1 MATPSESV
9 VPAASRVRFP
19 NTSTEARARGT
30 SSPLTY
36 TCTLIRISVGRWG
49 EGSEDNKGGDIG
61 GETFWDGSRHSAGD
75 HVQALLSVS
84 CALCQSQQSEGE
96 GILARAHFHVSE
108 LSWCLE

>member
-49 EGSEDNKGGDIG
+49 EGSEDNKGGGILEERRFGTDRGTVLGI
-61 GETFWDGSRHSAGD
+61 TSRHSY
-75 HVQALLSVS
+75 Q
-84 CALCQSQQSEGE
+84 
-96 GILARAHFHVSE
+96 
-108 LSWCLE
+108 

>member
-49 EGSEDNKGGDIG
+49 EGSEDNKGRYWRREVWGLMA
-61 GETFWDGSRHSAGD
+61 GSHPGPP
-75 HVQALLSVS
+75 
-84 CALCQSQQSEGE
+84 
-96 GILARAHFHVSE
+96 IK
-108 LSWCLE
+108 